1 MDDAWLQYVA
11 ARDVDDTWATHGS
24 NTWFWAAGCG
34 RHHSSVERRAPSLGD
49 ARAMSGPSPPPSAD
63 DTDPV
68 ATACAIA
75 IPTVFVIVVLVIT
88 WRNGTLERIFFGAR
102 DDGKTPVS
110 GERDDATTLESVR
123 RELEALKRRQAE
135 TQRTAGWRGN
145 ALMSRIA
152 SLAPRGGGPSRDE
165 ENAVDVE
172 AMRREIEI
180 LRREKAEAEARASSA
195 HARDTG
201 RPTRGRASPASA
213 GATGASHYYPSV

>member
-1 MDDAWLQYVA
+1 MGTRVTDGIAE
-11 ARDVDDTWATHGS
+11 AT
-24 NTWFWAAGCG
+24 
-34 RHHSSVERRAPSLGD
+34 PSLGD
-49 ARAMSGPSPPPSAD
+49 ARGMSGPSPPPSAD

-102 DDGKTPVS
+102 ADGNAPVS

-123 RELEALKRRQAE
+123 RELEALKRRNAE

-145 ALMSRIA
+145 VLSKIA
-152 SLAPRGGGPSRDE
+152 SLVPQRGRPSRDE

-180 LRREKAEAEARASSA
+180 LRREKAEAEARALHA
-195 HARDTG
+195 HAHGTA
-201 RPTRGRASPASA
+201 RPTQVHVPPAN
-213 GATGASHYYPSV
+213 TGAPGTSQYYPSV

>member
-1 MDDAWLQYVA
+1 MGTRVTDGIAE
-11 ARDVDDTWATHGS
+11 AT
-24 NTWFWAAGCG
+24 
-34 RHHSSVERRAPSLGD
+34 PSLGD
-49 ARAMSGPSPPPSAD
+49 ARGMSGPSPPPSAD

-123 RELEALKRRQAE
+123 RELEALKRRHAE

-145 ALMSRIA
+145 ALSRIA
-152 SLAPRGGGPSRDE
+152 SLAPRGGRPSRDE

-180 LRREKAEAEARASSA
+180 LRREKAEAEARALGA
-195 HARDTG
+195 HARDTA
-201 RPTRGRASPASA
+201 RPTRVRAPPASA
-213 GATGASHYYPSV
+213 GATSASQYYPSV

>member
-1 MDDAWLQYVA
+1 MGYSMWLWELRSVHMGYSMWLW
-11 ARDVDDTWATHGS
+11 ARASPTESLTP
-24 NTWFWAAGCG
+24 
-34 RHHSSVERRAPSLGD
+34 ERRAPSLGD
-49 ARAMSGPSPPPSAD
+49 ARGMSGPSPPPSAD

-123 RELEALKRRQAE
+123 RELEALKRRNAE

-145 ALMSRIA
+145 VLSRIA
-152 SLAPRGGGPSRDE
+152 SLAPRGGRPSRDE

>member
-1 MDDAWLQYVA
+1 M
-11 ARDVDDTWATHGS
+11 
-24 NTWFWAAGCG
+24 WFWA
-34 RHHSSVERRAPSLGD
+34 HSVPDGIARVERRAPSLGD
-49 ARAMSGPSPPPSAD
+49 ARGMSGPSPPPSAD

-75 IPTVFVIVVLVIT
+75 IPTVFVIAVLVIT

-102 DDGKTPVS
+102 ADGNAPVS

-123 RELEALKRRQAE
+123 RELEALKRRNAE

-145 ALMSRIA
+145 VLSRIA
-152 SLAPRGGGPSRDE
+152 SLAPRGGRPSRDE

-180 LRREKAEAEARASSA
+180 LRREKAEAEARALGA
-195 HARDTG
+195 HARDTA
-201 RPTRGRASPASA
+201 RPTRVRASPASA
-213 GATGASHYYPSV
+213 GATSASQYYPSV